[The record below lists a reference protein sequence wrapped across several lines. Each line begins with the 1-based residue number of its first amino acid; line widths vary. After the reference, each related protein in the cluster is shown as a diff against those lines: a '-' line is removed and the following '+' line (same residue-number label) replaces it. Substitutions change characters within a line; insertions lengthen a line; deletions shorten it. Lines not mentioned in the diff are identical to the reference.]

1 MTAISIIANKGRPIG
16 KTLKDDNFDRL
27 RESILGAGFLQIC
40 KTAID
45 EVNSISEQ
53 YNFDRRN
60 RHQRKPMTIA
70 LRTKLINAEQS
81 QSTPQTQNPKMKER
95 SPISTK
101 REDLALLQIQKKKC
115 ENVFFHISS
124 IPSECIGDVTKGI
137 RVLFR
142 RTTTHKGNEAKE
154 VEFIN

>member
-70 LRTKLINAEQS
+70 LRTKLINAEQK
-81 QSTPQTQNPKMKER
+81 PINPANSESKDEGEITYFNKER
-95 SPISTK
+95 GFGFITDSEKS
-101 REDLALLQIQKKKC
+101 